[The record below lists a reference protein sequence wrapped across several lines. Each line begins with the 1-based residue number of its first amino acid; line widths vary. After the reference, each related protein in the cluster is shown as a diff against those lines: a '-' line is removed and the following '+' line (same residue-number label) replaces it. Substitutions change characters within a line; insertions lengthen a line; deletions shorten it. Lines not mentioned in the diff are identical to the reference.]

1 MIYTFNQTSASDT
14 WTVAHNLNG
23 YPISDVIVD
32 YNGGREKILPLSI
45 TYSDANTIVV
55 SFSIP
60 VTGSVSLYGQDKSV
74 LNTSTQDS
82 TKSTATTTVTSP

>member
-1 MIYTFNQTSASDT
+1 MIYTFYQTSASDT
-14 WTVAHNLNG
+14 WTVVHNLNG

-32 YNGGREKILPLSI
+32 YNGRQKILPLSI
-45 TYSDANTIVV
+45 TYTDANTIVV

-82 TKSTATTTVTSP
+82 TKSTATITVTSP